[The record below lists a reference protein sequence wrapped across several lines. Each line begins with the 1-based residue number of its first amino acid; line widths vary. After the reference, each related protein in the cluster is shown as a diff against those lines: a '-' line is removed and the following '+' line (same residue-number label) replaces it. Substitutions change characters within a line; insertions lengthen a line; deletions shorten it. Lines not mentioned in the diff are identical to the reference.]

1 MKGTEH
7 FKATIKAYL
16 DKQVQ
21 TDPLFAPHY
30 AKPDKSIDK
39 CVEYI
44 LGEVYHSG
52 CNGFTDDAIFGM
64 AIHFYTEDNV
74 KIRKSGSCRVAVN
87 HEVELTEEE
96 KAEARQ
102 RAISQYQAE
111 ELRKM
116 QQRKARPTAKAQE
129 TKQTTPSLFDF

>member
-16 DKQVQ
+16 DKQAE

-44 LGEVYHSG
+44 LGEAYHSG
-52 CNGFTDDAIFGM
+52 FNGFTDDVIFGM

-74 KIRKSGSCRVAVN
+74 EIRKSGSCRVAVN

-116 QQRKARPTAKAQE
+116 QQRKARATAKAQE
-129 TKQTTPSLFDF
+129 TKQTTPSLFDS

>member
-1 MKGTEH
+1 MKGTEA

-16 DKQVQ
+16 DRQAA
-21 TDPLFAPHY
+21 TDPLFEPHY
-30 AKPDKSIDK
+30 RKPDKSIDK

-74 KIRKSGSCRVAVN
+74 EIRKSGAGRVVVN
-87 HEVELTEEE
+87 HAIELSKEE

-102 RAISQYQAE
+102 QAIRQYQEE

-116 QQRKARPTAKAQE
+116 KERKNRAAAKAQE
-129 TKQTTPSLFDF
+129 NRQAEPNLFGF